1 MNANVSLFSFRRKEE
16 KEQKDITQRKPEVL
30 GKAGGRGG
38 RGGSGLKNSYL
49 IPFYCILK

>member
-1 MNANVSLFSFRRKEE
+1 MSANVSLLSFRRKEE

-38 RGGSGLKNSYL
+38 SRLKNSYL
-49 IPFYCILK
+49 TPFYCILK